1 MTIGIDIHTHLGEIF
16 FNPNLKPLT
25 PRTLISTMDKLGIK
39 KAAVLPIEN
48 PEETYYYFTTW
59 QVLRACKRHPDRL
72 IPFCNVDPRRG
83 NADTNTDFY
92 GLIKRYVDQGCRGF
106 GEYLAGL
113 PVDDPRSMKIYE
125 VCGQLG
131 IPVLIH
137 MDTLRNFDPN
147 SETGLVAFEKVVSQL
162 PDTTFIAHGPS
173 WWWHISAEVN
183 SEETYPK
190 GKVVPGG
197 RVEYLLSTY
206 PNLYADL
213 SAESGH
219 NALARDLEFA
229 PGFLERNKDKLLFG
243 TDYLHRNQKLPIVDL
258 IREIGISREA
268 FRAITYGN
276 AAKLLGL

>member
-16 FNPNLKPLT
+16 FNTDLKPLT
-25 PRTLISTMDKLGIK
+25 PRALISTMDKLGIE
-39 KAAVLPIEN
+39 KAVILPIEN
-48 PEETYYYFTTW
+48 PEETHYYFTTW

-83 NADTNTDFY
+83 DADTTTDFY
-92 GLIKRYVDQGCRGF
+92 GLIKRYVGQGCRGF

-125 VCGQLG
+125 DCGKLG
-131 IPVLIH
+131 IPLLIH
-137 MDTLRNFDPN
+137 LDRLRNFDPN
-147 SETGLVAFEKVVSQL
+147 SETGLVTFEKVLSQL
-162 PDTTFIAHGPS
+162 PDTIFIAHGPS
-173 WWWHISAEVN
+173 WWWHISAKVN
-183 SEETYPK
+183 PEETYPK

-213 SAESGH
+213 SAESGY

-243 TDYLHRNQKLPIVDL
+243 TDHLYRKQKLPIVDL
-258 IREIGISREA
+258 IRNIGISREA